1 MQIEWCHACT
11 WFKVRLNYRGIYP
24 RKIPLRCTCKS
35 FLYKF
40 NFLITAAPVPW
51 FMLPISRK
59 QKGQCS
65 SVIKWS
71 TKGDDSLWTSTN
83 SSATR
88 PSTSCRLIILWTTSS
103 ALFHPEVNNSSSIE
117 LLIKFTWWF
126 FYLINTITVS
136 ILHLVMHPSKS
147 PRLGFIK
154 ATSNALFFHNFIGS
168 VYP

>member
-1 MQIEWCHACT
+1 MAFIQGRSLWDVHVSPSCT
-11 WFKVRLNYRGIYP
+11 
-24 RKIPLRCTCKS
+24 
-35 FLYKF
+35 

-136 ILHLVMHPSKS
+136 ILHWVMHPSKS